1 MQIVGI
7 QAPAGVYP
15 GCEAARRSP
24 KCTERPA
31 AAYARLA
38 SLRDPVAQLVTSV
51 ATIGLIGGI
60 IAPFGAAWLLI
71 KKVPGVSQTL

>member
-1 MQIVGI
+1 MHG
-7 QAPAGVYP
+7 AS
-15 GCEAARRSP
+15 GCRLRTA
-24 KCTERPA
+24 
-31 AAYARLA
+31 LA